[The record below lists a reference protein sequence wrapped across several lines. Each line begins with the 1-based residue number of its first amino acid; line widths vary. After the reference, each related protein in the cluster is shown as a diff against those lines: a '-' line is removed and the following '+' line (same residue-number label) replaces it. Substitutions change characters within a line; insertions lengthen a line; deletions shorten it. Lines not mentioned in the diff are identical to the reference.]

1 MKKRVI
7 TAAIMLA
14 IFLPIMFIGKI
25 YMVLLVSALAYIGT
39 FELIRM
45 FSIKD
50 SDLFRYRYTVP
61 ILSVLGVFAVY
72 FSTITEY
79 NLLVPYLVLTFLIIT
94 SIPVIKHKRLAD
106 NSLYL
111 LFAVF
116 YGGIMIALATSNRFL
131 DDGLKKFIYILLTV
145 TMTDTFAF
153 FVGITMGKRKLAPT
167 ISPKKSIEGSIGGT
181 FFGTIIPTLYVLLA
195 DVALFGDLDGPTRT
209 ILVIVSTFI
218 LTIVVQIG
226 DLVASKIKRAYEIK
240 DFGQLFPGHGGV
252 MDRFDSLIFAGATFY
267 VVHSVIEMVQ
277 ALL

>member
-1 MKKRVI
+1 
-7 TAAIMLA
+7 MLA

-25 YMVLLVSALAYIGT
+25 YMVLLVSALVYVGT

-50 SDLFRYRYTVP
+50 SDLFAIDIRFQFFLFWVLLLS
-61 ILSVLGVFAVY
+61 ILA
-72 FSTITEY
+72 ITEY

-94 SIPVIKHKRLAD
+94 SIPVIKHKRLAN

-240 DFGQLFPGHGGV
+240 DFVNSFLV
-252 MDRFDSLIFAGATFY
+252 M
-267 VVHSVIEMVQ
+267 VE
-277 ALL
+277 